1 MKWSKD
7 TSKNVEAFYEII
19 EQLGL
24 DSNEVVQ
31 LFCNWHGVQSFT
43 EDFMQYVANE
53 YELDNENESDK
64 N

>member
-7 TSKNVEAFYEII
+7 TSKNVEAFYEKI